1 MACKK
6 QKAQAGLEYLM
17 TYGWA
22 LIILV
27 TVASVLFFVVSP
39 PSQNTVFFNSNS
51 ANFVVRSSN
60 VGSGSGPP
68 FTLQLQNASGKPI
81 AITAMFSAKFSFNAP
96 YNNCGPPVCNIL
108 VASGQVMNITGNVS
122 SSYADSGIISIQYK
136 IDSYTKTVVINA
148 RGKIPSA
155 T

>member
-60 VGSGSGPP
+60 VGSGSGAA
-68 FTLQLQNASGKPI
+68 FTLQLQNASGKPVV
-81 AITAMFSAKFSFNAP
+81 ITALGSSKFSFNPP

-108 VASGQVMNITGNVS
+108 VSSGQVMNITGNVS
-122 SSYADSGIISIQYK
+122 PSYADSGTIGIQYK
-136 IDSYTKTVVINA
+136 IDNYTKTMAISA